1 MKIFGFALASL
12 ASADTF
18 APTSASTSPSTS
30 ASTSAHTTVSTSA
43 ETGNAFIEITLAN
56 VENAGFKE
64 RLRKNI
70 LIIYIIMYIFILT
83 HRLSDSGIPYSSSK
97 FYRTFHSQKV
107 LQ

>member
-30 ASTSAHTTVSTSA
+30 ASTSASTTVSTSA
-43 ETGNAFIEITLAN
+43 DTGNAFIEITLAN

-64 RLRKNI
+64 RLRKYI
-70 LIIYIIMYIFILT
+70 YLIYIIMYIFIIYYQFLRKIAKIII
-83 HRLSDSGIPYSSSK
+83 HILIY
-97 FYRTFHSQKV
+97 V
-107 LQ
+107 L